1 MQELNINTETKTS
14 RVNLLSKVYIWSVV
28 MEPLYYFFLAP
39 QSITGIGANF
49 SRVLQFIVLLCL
61 CMKLFVP
68 GRVRISNPFSPLNI
82 NYTYYLIFAILAGC
96 YGIVSGSYNLGFG
109 IALTDEGNSYIAS
122 IIFSRSFRSFF
133 EYFIALYYFVYF
145 VAFLVF
151 IKYRAKTTK
160 YTK

>member
-1 MQELNINTETKTS
+1 MQKSNIITETKIS
-14 RVNLLSKVYIWSVV
+14 KVNLLSKVYIWSVIF
-28 MEPLYYFFLAP
+28 EPLYFFILAP

-133 EYFIALYYFVYF
+133 EYFIAVYYFVYF
-145 VAFLVF
+145 VVLARYL
-151 IKYRAKTTK
+151 INTKKATK